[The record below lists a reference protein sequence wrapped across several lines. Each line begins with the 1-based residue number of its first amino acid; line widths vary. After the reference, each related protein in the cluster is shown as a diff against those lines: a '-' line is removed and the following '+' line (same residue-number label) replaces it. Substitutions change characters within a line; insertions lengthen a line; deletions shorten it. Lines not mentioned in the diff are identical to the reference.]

1 LPIDPN
7 FQKNRKKVG
16 KEKDIAI
23 WGPVNAPLKL
33 GIRGSNVAVDWDICT
48 GCGICLNVCPAQVYD
63 WGETADHPT
72 SEKKAFPAG
81 EPECACC
88 YQCENQC
95 PVQAIRVTFYPPRT
109 FNVAVPLMFAQIIG
123 SVVYGIIF
131 GPWLGLTILFYV
143 GWIVSAISLPFF
155 LSPFLYFPKK
165 PQEGKSVMDTTV
177 IVERG
182 TYGIVR
188 HPQILGCMMLMLGS
202 ILISQHWLSAIVAV
216 PVFVLFYQYVL
227 KEEKDL
233 VLQFGNDYKRYM
245 QKVPKMNFVVGIIRL
260 LKRRAHKYF
269 FTY

>member
-1 LPIDPN
+1 MPIDPN

-109 FNVAVPLMFAQIIG
+109 FNGAVP
-123 SVVYGIIF
+123 
-131 GPWLGLTILFYV
+131 
-143 GWIVSAISLPFF
+143 
-155 LSPFLYFPKK
+155 
-165 PQEGKSVMDTTV
+165 
-177 IVERG
+177 
-182 TYGIVR
+182 
-188 HPQILGCMMLMLGS
+188 
-202 ILISQHWLSAIVAV
+202 
-216 PVFVLFYQYVL
+216 
-227 KEEKDL
+227 
-233 VLQFGNDYKRYM
+233 
-245 QKVPKMNFVVGIIRL
+245 
-260 LKRRAHKYF
+260 
-269 FTY
+269 